1 LRVRIAAVRI
11 PYLIDSSPLVS
22 ILACLMDPSFRPSR
36 EQLSALLSI
45 SRLLTSSIDLP
56 SLLQL
61 IVTSVTELLECE
73 ASSLFLIDRTGEQL
87 VLKMATGP
95 VGGEIKELRLNIG
108 EGIAGWVAKHR
119 QGLIVNDTKHDARFL
134 SAVDRATGFQTRSI
148 LAVPLMDHDQI
159 VGVLEILNTAKAKQ
173 FERSD
178 LDLLTAFGSYASVAL
193 RNAELLATIRD
204 ESEML
209 RGSVEE
215 RYKTLIVESPRMRGV
230 VETLRKAAR
239 SKSTVLLLGESGVGK
254 EILAR
259 SLHNWSPRAS
269 KPFVA
274 INCVALSDQLLES
287 ELFGHEKGAFTG
299 AHQQKKGLFEIAQGG
314 TVFLDE
320 IGDMKPSLQA
330 KLLRVLQDREFDR
343 VGGTQPIKVDVRVI
357 AATNQ
362 DLKAAM
368 RDGRFR
374 KDLFFRLNVVSVM
387 IPPLRE
393 RREDIAALAKF
404 FVGWYAKDL
413 KRPDLEI
420 NRKAIEALHQYDWP
434 GNVREL
440 ANVIE
445 RAVVLASGNTITV
458 DDLTL
463 EAAETNDL
471 ATETLMLLPFHESVE
486 RFKRMRLQ
494 EAIAKAG
501 GSKTK
506 AAQALQLQPNYL
518 SRLCKQMGIS

>member
-1 LRVRIAAVRI
+1 MKIVAARMPHLV
-11 PYLIDSSPLVS
+11 DSSPLVS
-22 ILACLMDPSFRPSR
+22 TLVCLMDPSFRPSR

-56 SLLQL
+56 SLLKV
-61 IVTSVTELLECE
+61 IVTSVTDLLECE

-119 QGLIVNDTKHDARFL
+119 QGLIVNDTKRDPRFL
-134 SAVDRATGFQTRSI
+134 QSVDKATGFQTRSI
-148 LAVPLMDHDQI
+148 LAVPLMDQEQI

-178 LDLLTAFGSYASVAL
+178 LDLLMAFGSYASVAL
-193 RNAELLATIRD
+193 RNAELLAAVRD

-209 RGSVEE
+209 RGSIEE
-215 RYKTLIVESPRMRGV
+215 RYKTLIVESPRMREV
-230 VETLRKAAR
+230 VDTLRKAAR
-239 SKSTVLLLGESGVGK
+239 SNSTVLLLGESGVGK

-259 SLHNWSPRAS
+259 SIHNWSPRGN
-269 KPFVA
+269 KPFIAV
-274 INCVALSDQLLES
+274 NCVALSEQLLES
-287 ELFGHEKGAFTG
+287 ELFGYERGAFTG
-299 AHQQKKGLFEIAQGG
+299 AHHQKKGLLEVAQGG

-343 VGGTQPIKVDVRVI
+343 VGGTQPIRVDIRVI

-362 DLKAAM
+362 DLKEAIK
-368 RDGRFR
+368 DGRFR

-387 IPPLRE
+387 IPPLLE
-393 RREDIAALAKF
+393 RREDIPALAKY
-404 FVGWYAKDL
+404 FVARYAKEM
-413 KRPDLEI
+413 KRPNLTI
-420 NRKAIEALHQYDWP
+420 HPKAIEALRHYDWP

-445 RAVVLASGNTITV
+445 RSVVLATSDAITA
-458 DDLTL
+458 DDITL
-463 EAAETNDL
+463 EAQDADGSP
-471 ATETLMLLPFHESVE
+471 TEALMGLPFHDSVE
-486 RFKRMRLQ
+486 HFKRMRLQ
-494 EAIAKAG
+494 EAISKAG

-506 AAQALQLQPNYL
+506 AARALQLQPTYL
-518 SRLCKQMGIS
+518 SRLCKQMGIP

>member
-1 LRVRIAAVRI
+1 
-11 PYLIDSSPLVS
+11 
-22 ILACLMDPSFRPSR
+22 MDPSFQPSR
-36 EQLSALLSI
+36 EQLSAFLSI
-45 SRLLTSSIDLP
+45 GRLLTSSIDLP
-56 SLLQL
+56 SLLHL

-87 VLKMATGP
+87 VLKTATGP
-95 VGGEIKELRLNIG
+95 VGGEIKELRLNVG

-119 QGLIVNDTKHDARFL
+119 QGLIVNDTKHDPRFL
-134 SAVDRATGFQTRSI
+134 EAVDKATGFQTRSI
-148 LAVPLMDHDQI
+148 LAVPLMDHDQL

-178 LDLLTAFGSYASVAL
+178 LDLLTTFGSYASVAL
-193 RNAELLATIRD
+193 RNAALLDTIRD

-209 RGSVEE
+209 RLSVEE
-215 RYKTLIVESPRMRGV
+215 RYRTLVVESAPMRKV
-230 VETLRKAAR
+230 VEMLRKAAR
-239 SKSTVLLLGESGVGK
+239 SHSTVLLLGESGVGK

-259 SLHNWSPRAS
+259 SIHTWSPRAS

-274 INCVALSDQLLES
+274 VNCVALSDQLLES

-299 AHQQKKGLFEIAQGG
+299 AHQQKKGLLEVAQGG
-314 TVFLDE
+314 TIFLDE
-320 IGDMKPSLQA
+320 IGDMKPNLQA

-368 RDGRFR
+368 REGGFR
-374 KDLFFRLNVVSVM
+374 KDLFFRLNVVSVL

-393 RREDIAALAKF
+393 RREDIPALTKF
-404 FVGWYAKDL
+404 FVSRYAKDL
-413 KRPDLEI
+413 KRPSLTI
-420 NRKAIEALHQYDWP
+420 HPKAIEALGHYDWP

-445 RAVVLASGNTITV
+445 RAVVLASDDAITV

-463 EAAETNDL
+463 DAEDVNGRP
-471 ATETLMLLPFHESVE
+471 TETLMLLPFHKSVE
-486 RFKRMRLQ
+486 HFKRIRVQ

-506 AAQALQLQPNYL
+506 AARALQLQPTYL
-518 SRLCKQMGIS
+518 SRLCKQMGIP

>member
-1 LRVRIAAVRI
+1 
-11 PYLIDSSPLVS
+11 
-22 ILACLMDPSFRPSR
+22 MDPSFRPSR

-45 SRLLTSSIDLP
+45 SRLLTASIDLP
-56 SLLQL
+56 ALLK
-61 IVTSVTELLECE
+61 VVVSSVTQLLECE
-73 ASSLFLIDRTGEQL
+73 ASSLFLIDPTGEQL
-87 VLKMATGP
+87 ILKVATGP
-95 VGGEIKELRLNIG
+95 VGGEIKELRLKIG
-108 EGIAGWVAKHR
+108 DGIAGWVAKHR
-119 QGLIVNDTKHDARFL
+119 KSLIVNDPKHDPRFFP
-134 SAVDRATGFQTRSI
+134 AVDKATGFQTRSI

-173 FERSD
+173 FDQSD
-178 LDLLTAFGSYASVAL
+178 MELLNAFGSYASLAL
-193 RNAELLATIRD
+193 RNAELLATMRD
-204 ESEML
+204 ESQIL
-209 RGSVEE
+209 KGSVEE
-215 RYKTLIVESPRMRGV
+215 RYRRLIVESPRMHKV
-230 VETLRKAAR
+230 VELVRKAAQ
-239 SKSTVLLLGESGVGK
+239 SNSTILLLGESGVGK

-259 SLHNWSPRAS
+259 SIHTWSPRTS

-274 INCVALSDQLLES
+274 VNCVALSDQLLES

-299 AHQQKKGLFEIAQGG
+299 AHQQKKGLLEVAQGG
-314 TVFLDE
+314 TIFLDE

-330 KLLRVLQDREFDR
+330 KLLRVLQEREFDR

-362 DLKAAM
+362 DLKAAI

-374 KDLFFRLNVVSVM
+374 KDLFFRLNVVSVT

-393 RREDIAALAKF
+393 RREDIPALAKF
-404 FVGWYAKDL
+404 FVDRYAKDL
-413 KRPDLEI
+413 KRPGLAI
-420 NRKAIEALHQYDWP
+420 HPKAIEALRQYDWP

-445 RAVVLASGNTITV
+445 RAVVLASGDSISI

-463 EAAETNDL
+463 EAAETNGRSSDM
-471 ATETLMLLPFHESVE
+471 LMLLPFHESVE
-486 RFKRMRLQ
+486 HFKRLRLQ

-506 AAQALQLQPNYL
+506 AARALQLQPTYL